1 MGPATYIGPGALGMS
16 MYASPRSSQA
26 ALATMPP
33 AVSSYDSTIAT
44 EQQIADASD
53 SNANGIALRNADA
66 QLAIA
71 QGHALKTE
79 VDKHAAKLSSKVST
93 AVANTHQLLALIN
106 DSLQKEGVTDTGTV
120 NKLWTE
126 LEQLITAA
134 GDANTTIPLFLKK
147 QRNNMSLYH
156 ASAINESMRDTQE
169 ELNIQH
175 KKVNLQHALIL
186 EHQEAFHEYRE
197 QNAAKLKE
205 LDECRERVSRLTLE
219 KGNFRTEIERYKTLL
234 DQKQTDKDEVLSKVD
249 ALEKELNTLVTSKA
263 ALLAEADG
271 LRNAVQDR
279 QTKLQQVEQQ
289 VTDKFKAELML
300 KAGEVAKEAEKNMDL
315 KSLIDLQKANAEI
328 AQARAD
334 KLMKENGALN
344 EKYRLLA
351 AEHAHAFSKLNGQTK
366 RIDSLVMDLEQRQKE
381 NVDLK
386 QQFSK
391 LSELEKQHANFS
403 QAKPAFPEEMK
414 KLSAELEKAR
424 DDGLR
429 AKTDID
435 QLMKKVIEFEK
446 TTGRLETEKND
457 RLAQQI
463 DAEKAAQALQI
474 QKLENLRLKE
484 VIRELQNGSIT
495 GDPQMCVQEN
505 TQLLEKVRGLEA
517 KSAALETALEEWTH
531 LAKRSYKEYKEM
543 LPLYK
548 LADQCQKESLS
559 KDGTIKD
566 LKDQL
571 SAAKASQYNGGD
583 TGYWK
588 GKYESLLATIGG

>member
-205 LDECRERVSRLTLE
+205 LDECRER
-219 KGNFRTEIERYKTLL
+219 IERYKTLL

-351 AEHAHAFSKLNGQTK
+351 AEHAHAFSVWDYSF
-366 RIDSLVMDLEQRQKE
+366 ID
-381 NVDLK
+381 VDY
-386 QQFSK
+386 
-391 LSELEKQHANFS
+391 AN
-403 QAKPAFPEEMK
+403 
-414 KLSAELEKAR
+414 
-424 DDGLR
+424 
-429 AKTDID
+429 
-435 QLMKKVIEFEK
+435 
-446 TTGRLETEKND
+446 
-457 RLAQQI
+457 
-463 DAEKAAQALQI
+463 
-474 QKLENLRLKE
+474 
-484 VIRELQNGSIT
+484 
-495 GDPQMCVQEN
+495 QM
-505 TQLLEKVRGLEA
+505 
-517 KSAALETALEEWTH
+517 
-531 LAKRSYKEYKEM
+531 
-543 LPLYK
+543 
-548 LADQCQKESLS
+548 
-559 KDGTIKD
+559 
-566 LKDQL
+566 
-571 SAAKASQYNGGD
+571 
-583 TGYWK
+583 
-588 GKYESLLATIGG
+588 